1 MASSKVTVVP
11 FVRAGAV
18 LALAALGFVAFVD
31 VNFFAIV
38 PSADA
43 GRPDDGEG

>member
-1 MASSKVTVVP
+1 MVVIL
-11 FVRAGAV
+11 AGACAG
-18 LALAALGFVAFVD
+18 LALAALGFVAFLD

-38 PSADA
+38 PSANA